1 MPLCPFAIK
10 LASLKC
16 SLIYVDHQHRRERE
30 RERESEFEKVKIYK
44 SHLMLTTMCGQ
55 DSIIPKST
63 HKQWRL
69 KPKHLLPLSPSR
81 FRKVSL
87 FAYSFISLL
96 SLLNF
101 QTFFLSFFFCFFPT
115 PHVRRHKFTP
125 QRAL

>member
-1 MPLCPFAIK
+1 MWI
-10 LASLKC
+10 
-16 SLIYVDHQHRRERE
+16 INTGERE

-63 HKQWRL
+63 HKHWRL
-69 KPKHLLPLSPSR
+69 KPKHLLPLSLSLSR
-81 FRKVSL
+81 SRKVSL

-101 QTFFLSFFFCFFPT
+101 QTFFLSFFFCFFPP
-115 PHVRRHKFTP
+115 PH
-125 QRAL
+125 